1 MRMSMNMIIYNMI
14 WMSHSISKLAIT
26 RLEPRL
32 WSYSENMKVL
42 NIYSLVIRGHS
53 NDTKN
58 FVSLY
63 VGVQMTNK
71 SGWKYG
77 EVPVTIL
84 WTLTKP

>member
-1 MRMSMNMIIYNMI
+1 MNESFYIKA
-14 WMSHSISKLAIT
+14 SHHKVRTETLKL
-26 RLEPRL
+26 L
-32 WSYSENMKVL
+32 WKYERVL

-58 FVSLY
+58 FGSLY